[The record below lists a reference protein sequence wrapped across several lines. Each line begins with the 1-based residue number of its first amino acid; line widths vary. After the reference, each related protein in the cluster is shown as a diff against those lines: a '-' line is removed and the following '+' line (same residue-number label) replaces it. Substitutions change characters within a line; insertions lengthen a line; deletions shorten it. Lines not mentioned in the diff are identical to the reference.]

1 MSEFDITPGT
11 EMRDAEPELH
21 HFRVRLGIA
30 STFVLVMFALLFA
43 RFFYLQVVMH
53 DHYHTLA
60 EANRISILPIV
71 PNRGL
76 ITDRNG
82 VVLASNYSAYTLEIT
97 PSKLEANLDSVI
109 DELAK
114 LVTIEPKDRKRFK
127 RLMEESKNFS
137 SAPTRTRLTDDEVA
151 RFTAQRF
158 RFPGVDVQ
166 ARLFR
171 QYPLGEVASHV
182 LGYIGR
188 ISQNDAK
195 VIEAGEDAANYTGTD
210 HIGKEGIEKSYE

>member
-71 PNRGL
+71 PNRG
-76 ITDRNG
+76 IIVDRNG
-82 VVLASNYSAYTLEIT
+82 VVLATNYSAYTLEIT
-97 PSKLEANLDSVI
+97 PSKVEHLDNTI
-109 DELAK
+109 EELAT
-114 LVTIEPKDRKRFK
+114 LIEITQRDRRRFK
-127 RLMEESKNFS
+127 KLLEESKRFES
-137 SAPTRTRLTDDEVA
+137 LPIRTRLTDEEIA
-151 RFTAQRF
+151 KFAANRY
-158 RFPGVDVQ
+158 RFPGVDVK

-171 QYPLGEVASHV
+171 EYPQGELFSHV
-182 LGYIGR
+182 IGHIGR
-188 ISQNDAK
+188 ISQKDLDRL
-195 VIEAGEDAANYTGTD
+195 EADDTIANYRGTD
-210 HIGKEGIEKSYE
+210 YIGKTGL